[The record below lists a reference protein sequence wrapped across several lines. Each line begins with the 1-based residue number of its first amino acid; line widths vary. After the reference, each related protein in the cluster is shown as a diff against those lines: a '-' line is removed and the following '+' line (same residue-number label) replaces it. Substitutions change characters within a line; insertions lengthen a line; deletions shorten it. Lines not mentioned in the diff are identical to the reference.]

1 MFNGSSSSYLICYH
15 SPSYIINKYG
25 FDVELVVQAPTSMHG
40 SKEGHMGYIYKRKQ
54 KRRKRENH
62 CDALFKNAWATVQ
75 DGLQMLAQHIE
86 SRMQETSNGGR
97 ITRSTGVK
105 HTAVSRIE
113 EGEEEAKKAE
123 AAKKMQETSNG
134 SRMTSSRGTK
144 HTAVSKIEGKGAK
157 KAKTKKKR

>member
-1 MFNGSSSSYLICYH
+1 
-15 SPSYIINKYG
+15 
-25 FDVELVVQAPTSMHG
+25 MHG

-62 CDALFKNAWATVQ
+62 CDPLFKNAWATVQ
-75 DGLQMLAQHIE
+75 DGLQMLAHHIE

-113 EGEEEAKKAE
+113 EKEAKKAE
-123 AAKKMQETSNG
+123 AAKKMQDTSNG
-134 SRMTSSRGTK
+134 SRGTK